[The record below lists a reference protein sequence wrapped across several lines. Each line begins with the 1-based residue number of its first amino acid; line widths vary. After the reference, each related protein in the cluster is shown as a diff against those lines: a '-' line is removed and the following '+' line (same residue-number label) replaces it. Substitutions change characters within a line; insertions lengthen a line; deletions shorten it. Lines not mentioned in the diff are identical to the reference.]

1 MLISVQYHL
10 GMKGFGGFFFLS
22 GLLNLASL
30 ALYFPRFLAGYSHSV
45 IL

>member
-10 GMKGFGGFFFLS
+10 GMKGFGGLFFS
-22 GLLNLASL
+22 SLLNLASL
-30 ALYFPRFLAGYSHSV
+30 ALYFPRFLAGYSRSV